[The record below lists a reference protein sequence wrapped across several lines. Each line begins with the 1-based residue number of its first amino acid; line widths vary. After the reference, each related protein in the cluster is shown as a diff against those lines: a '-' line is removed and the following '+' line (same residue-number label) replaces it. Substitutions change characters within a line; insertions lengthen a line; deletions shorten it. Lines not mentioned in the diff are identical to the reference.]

1 MFLILKE
8 ILDIQY
14 LLQLNNF
21 LFLMNIIDLNNSN
34 FFIYA
39 AKNYNSPY
47 YIEQEFFAD
56 LKRIKYLK
64 RLFQKYNNT
73 GILKE
78 RLILNHL
85 ITLYNSFDHYA
96 ATRMLFL
103 KVHKNEY
110 SQLKTFLVYL
120 DYMPDILK
128 SIKGKDIYSSDIS
141 IDFNI
146 ADVLRN
152 I

>member
-1 MFLILKE
+1 MFE
-8 ILDIQY
+8 I
-14 LLQLNNF
+14 N
-21 LFLMNIIDLNNSN
+21 LNNSN
-34 FFIYA
+34 FLIFA
-39 AKNYNSPY
+39 AKNYTSPY

-56 LKRIKYLK
+56 LKKIKYLK
-64 RLFQKYNNT
+64 RLLQKYNNS

-85 ITLYNSFDHYA
+85 ITIYNSFDHYA

-103 KVHKNEY
+103 KINKNEY
-110 SQLKTFLVYL
+110 SQLKTFLIYL
-120 DYMPDILK
+120 DYMPDVVQL
-128 SIKGKDIYSSDIS
+128 IKNKDIYSSDIS

-146 ADVLRN
+146 ANVLRN